1 MKSLRDEEHER
12 IDDALVLFFAAP
24 HSYTGEDLV
33 EFHLHG
39 SPAIVREVLR
49 AAMAAG
55 SRMANAGEFTQRAF
69 LNGKLDLHAASA
81 VADIIDAES
90 RSAARAA
97 LANLGGTL
105 VGEVRALRERLSRV
119 LEELA
124 ASIDYPDEVAEP
136 ERGAVAREIT
146 AVGVTL
152 AAMQRDGER
161 GRLLREGVS
170 VAIIGPPN
178 AGKSSLLNALLGEER
193 AIVSEIPGTT
203 RDTIEERVLI
213 DGVPLRIIDTAGIR
227 DHADRIEAIGI
238 ERARRASEQAE
249 VLLVVLDGS
258 EPLSDSGQSIL
269 AATAHRPRVVFANK
283 ADRGNVLELALDDCV
298 AVVGSVRDATTLEA
312 LRRAIARVAW
322 GGERIDVARPHISAA
337 HEFSAMAQARR
348 NVDEVEAVLQSG
360 EPLDM
365 LAPALHRAV
374 AALGKISGDDAVEEL
389 LDGVFARFCI
399 GK

>member
-1 MKSLRDEEHER
+1 MTSLRDEEHER
-12 IDDALVLFFAAP
+12 IDDALVLFFAGP

-49 AAMAAG
+49 VTMAYGA
-55 SRMANAGEFTQRAF
+55 RMAKAGEFTQRAF

-105 VGEVRALRERLSRV
+105 AGDVRALRGRLSLV

-136 ERGAVAREIT
+136 DRSVVAREIA

-152 AAMQRDGER
+152 AMMQRDGER

-193 AIVSEIPGTT
+193 AIVSDIPGTT
-203 RDTIEERVLI
+203 RDTIEERLLV
-213 DGVPLRIIDTAGIR
+213 DGVPVRIIDTAGIR

-269 AATAHRPRVVFANK
+269 QTTAQRPRVVFANK
-283 ADRGNVLELALDDCV
+283 ADRGCALEHAFDGRD
-298 AVVGSVRDATTLEA
+298 VVYGSVRDASTLD
-312 LRRAIARVAW
+312 AIRFAVARVAW
-322 GGERIDVARPHISAA
+322 GGEHIDVARPHISAA
-337 HEFSAMAQARR
+337 HEFSALSQARR
-348 NVDEVEAVLQSG
+348 DLDEVDAVLQTG

>member
-1 MKSLRDEEHER
+1 MISLRDEEHER
-12 IDDALVLFFAAP
+12 IDDALVLFFAGP

-49 AAMAAG
+49 VTMAYGA
-55 SRMANAGEFTQRAF
+55 RMANAGEFTQRAF

-105 VGEVRALRERLSRV
+105 AGDVRALRGRLTLV

-124 ASIDYPDEVAEP
+124 ASIDYPDEVVEP
-136 ERGAVAREIT
+136 DRNVVAREI
-146 AVGVTL
+146 AEVGGTL
-152 AAMQRDGER
+152 ATMQRDGER

-203 RDTIEERVLI
+203 RDTIEERLLI

-238 ERARRASEQAE
+238 
-249 VLLVVLDGS
+249 
-258 EPLSDSGQSIL
+258 
-269 AATAHRPRVVFANK
+269 
-283 ADRGNVLELALDDCV
+283 
-298 AVVGSVRDATTLEA
+298 
-312 LRRAIARVAW
+312 
-322 GGERIDVARPHISAA
+322 
-337 HEFSAMAQARR
+337 
-348 NVDEVEAVLQSG
+348 
-360 EPLDM
+360 
-365 LAPALHRAV
+365 
-374 AALGKISGDDAVEEL
+374 
-389 LDGVFARFCI
+389 
-399 GK
+399 